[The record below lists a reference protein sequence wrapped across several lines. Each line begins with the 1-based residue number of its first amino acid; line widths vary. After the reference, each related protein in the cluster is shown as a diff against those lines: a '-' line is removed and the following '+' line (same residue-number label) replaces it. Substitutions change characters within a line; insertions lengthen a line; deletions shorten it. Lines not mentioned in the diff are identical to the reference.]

1 MTPSDGRKQYS
12 PGTQKPKLT
21 KQTLKGAGNVS
32 GIESL
37 SNQRE
42 RQPLTRLEALIWWKR
57 LLFNSRIIVWTVV
70 GVVTLSLGWVVTTQ
84 IDIKTTRV
92 ISTTGQ
98 FSAREKIKEM
108 QAPENKVVR
117 EVFVKEGE
125 NVKKGKPLVAFDSI
139 DSYEKLKVLETQRQ
153 LLVQQNEFYNLLANK
168 PANMAQVEGSILRL
182 KLPREA
188 AFLARNR
195 TALIVA
201 NQQYQAQANE
211 GAIAPNNSQ
220 SSVATSG
227 GNKPANVQK
236 KLVEI
241 AIQQIQ
247 QQLAQNQL
255 QQEEVVKDIT
265 QIQQKLAKIAPLVSE
280 GAIAGATY
288 SEQEQAWRDRT
299 DELARLKSQ
308 QQQLQL
314 NLQQVKQQLKNTGAV
329 NQNVIAKTSVD
340 YQKQIA
346 DNKKQIVEID
356 SQLTKII
363 SDNQTQIAK
372 LDRQIELIKPSV
384 NAYVLK
390 APDDGKVFQL
400 RAIPGFGTQTDKN
413 KTLLK
418 FNSGDRDLAIEI
430 LLPKEDIALVQE
442 GMRASIVFDTPP
454 LRSLGELQAT
464 VISVGSDAL
473 PPDAIHHYYGVP
485 TQIALER
492 QVLKSDRLKKSLR
505 SGVSATVAIAVDR
518 EQSLAEIVWQK
529 ISPLQ

>member
-12 PGTQKPKLT
+12 PETQKPKLPKST
-21 KQTLKGAGNVS
+21 
-32 GIESL
+32 
-37 SNQRE
+37 QRMTGKE
-42 RQPLTRLEALIWWKR
+42 KQPLTRLKTQIWWKK
-57 LLFNSRIIVWTVV
+57 LLFSSRIIIWTVV
-70 GVVTLSLGWVVTTQ
+70 GVATLSLGWVVTTQ

-98 FSAREKIKEM
+98 FTTREKIKEM

-125 NVKKGKPLVAFDSI
+125 KVKKGKPLITFDSI
-139 DSYEKLKVLETQRQ
+139 NSYEKLKVLETQRQ
-153 LLVQQNEFYNLLANK
+153 SLVQQNEFYSLLANK
-168 PANMAQVEGSILRL
+168 PANMAQVEGAILRL

-211 GAIAPNNSQ
+211 SAIAPNNAQ
-220 SSVATSG
+220 SSVSSPK
-227 GNKPANVQK
+227 GNKPVNVQK

-241 AIQQIQ
+241 ALQQMQ
-247 QQLAQNQL
+247 QQLAQNHL
-255 QQEEVVKDIT
+255 QQEEVKENIA
-265 QIQQKLAKIAPLVSE
+265 QIQQKLDKIAPLVSE
-280 GAIAGATY
+280 GALAQIKY
-288 SEQEQAWRDRT
+288 SEQEEAWRSSQ

-314 NLQQVKQQLKNTGAV
+314 NLQQVKEQLKNTSTGNPNA
-329 NQNVIAKTSVD
+329 NAKTVVD

-363 SDNQTQIAK
+363 SDNETQIAQ

-390 APDDGKVFQL
+390 APDDGTVFQL
-400 RAIPGFGTQTDKN
+400 RAIPGFGTQSDRN

-418 FNSGDRDLAIEI
+418 FNSGDRDLAIEV
-430 LLPKEDIALVQE
+430 LLPKEDFALVQE
-442 GMRASIVFDTPP
+442 GTIASIQFDTPP
-454 LRSLGELQAT
+454 LRSLGKLQAK

-485 TQIALER
+485 TKIVLDR
-492 QVLKSDRLKKSLR
+492 QVLKNERVKKSLR
-505 SGVSATVAIAVDR
+505 VGVSATVAIAVNQK
-518 EQSLAEIVWQK
+518 QSLAQIVWQK